1 MNKKLLLIPIIILLI
16 ISFASADDYTNVT
29 SYFTFDINGTANDD
43 LSANDFTIDG
53 SPVWNATGKIGGD
66 YNLDGTDDLFYKTT
80 PSFNNDQSGT
90 LSWWQYFNST
100 SGDTFPINYMV
111 GGAVGDEW
119 RVRLYTTNI
128 RFETINLGTNV
139 ILMTP
144 VDSLPFD
151 QEFHHIVITSDGT
164 LLRIYIDSVLQSLT
178 PVSGTNQGQWFGDA
192 TADTFVIGALKRAS
206 PICVPI
212 TIDELY
218 ISSRNSTQT
227 DVDGLYAGGVG
238 NQYPFNFTA
247 EGNSTIVSEEYTT
260 PQTENTS
267 STFNLLINWSGH
279 NYTSSVVRFYYD
291 STEYVPT
298 LIGSSYDVNGSLNYS
313 INITTPYPEF
323 NNTPYSFYWIYNL
336 TNGGGINASNTS
348 TKQQYL
354 YWAFPRLNITARNI
368 FSNTT
373 LSNLSGYSDKLKLTN
388 FNTSSSNYLLKL
400 LEGTGDY
407 DLYVIADNYGTDN
420 ITNYKTFV
428 LNDTNITIH
437 DITFFLYT
445 NNSINLNIYDIITS
459 GLINSSSSVSLT
471 SENATYNYITENGT
485 LYADY
490 LNDGIYNIV
499 VDNALYSLYSSFV
512 TVADSSHQ
520 IVNAYLSTE
529 TNAVKFITQDTLG
542 TAISNVSVVIYY
554 TINGSPTVIASG
566 YTDIFGQFQANLRAD
581 LTYYIIASHI
591 DFDTFSGNM
600 QPIDTS
606 YTIIMTEAGSS
617 YTNVFSDI
625 NFITQLVASSD
636 NDNATLK
643 YVINSGSGG
652 LSYWGLNFSYINT
665 TWLAVPHKT
674 VFVSFNSTSVAGGNY
689 YYNITNIIGSGLD
702 NFSVLFWFKPV
713 SGDVV
718 IWNETYYVNNL
729 NISDFTLTGGLFDD
743 LEALDNNNALK
754 GLFGA
759 LIIILGV
766 IIFGLSKNMT
776 ISVVGGL
783 VGVAINFM
791 FGLLP
796 SNLLIVSAIVGLILL
811 IADNI
816 RGIR

>member
-1 MNKKLLLIPIIILLI
+1 MNKKLLLIPLFFVLLVSFVSAVTSPTTQRYFETGNAGYGTTTIID
-16 ISFASADDYTNVT
+16 ASNVT
-29 SYFTFDINGTANDD
+29 N
-43 LSANDFTIDG
+43 
-53 SPVWNATGKIGGD
+53 
-66 YNLDGTDDLFYKTT
+66 
-80 PSFNNDQSGT
+80 GT
-90 LSWWQYFNST
+90 LSGVGAWSRVIPNYTIFNPVNSSINST
-100 SGDTFPINYMV
+100 LGTIDTGRQAIAMDSSVSFWMRPNQTLTYGVTASQWEIIGDGYGLIEWYGVDKRLITAFGSQTHCSASFTANTWYHIFIDIGTGANETNIYVDNVICGSNTASFQDYTSSNVFVGYRPSTIGYGLITDVKFFDSRQDNATLRQKLLDGNFWGGSEINY
-111 GGAVGDEW
+111 
-119 RVRLYTTNI
+119 LI
-128 RFETINLGTNV
+128 
-139 ILMTP
+139 
-144 VDSLPFD
+144 
-151 QEFHHIVITSDGT
+151 
-164 LLRIYIDSVLQSLT
+164 
-178 PVSGTNQGQWFGDA
+178 
-192 TADTFVIGALKRAS
+192 S
-206 PICVPI
+206 P
-212 TIDELY
+212 
-218 ISSRNSTQT
+218 
-227 DVDGLYAGGVG
+227 
-238 NQYPFNFTA
+238 
-247 EGNSTIVSEEYTT
+247 SEEYAS
-260 PQTENTS
+260 PVAEN
-267 STFNLLINWSGH
+267 STNSFNLTIEWSGY
-279 NYTSSVVRFYYD
+279 NFSSSIVKFFYNN
-291 STEYVPT
+291 TEYTPF
-298 LIGSSYDVNGSLNYS
+298 LIDSDYSSFVNYS
-313 INITTPYPEF
+313 INLTTPFIEF
-323 NNTPYSFYWIYNL
+323 NNTPLSFYWEYNL
-336 TNGGGINASNTS
+336 TGSDSNISNTS
-348 TKQQYL
+348 LFSQYL
-354 YWAFPRLNITARNI
+354 IYDFPRLNITARNI

-471 SENATYNYITENGT
+471 SENATYNYITDNGT

-617 YTNVFSDI
+617 YTSVFSDI